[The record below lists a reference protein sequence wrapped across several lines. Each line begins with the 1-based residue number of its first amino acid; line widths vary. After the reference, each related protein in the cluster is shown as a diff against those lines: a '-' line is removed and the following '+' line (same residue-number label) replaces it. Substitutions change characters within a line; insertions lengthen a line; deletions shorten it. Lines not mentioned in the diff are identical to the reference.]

1 MREAMGIIF
10 ANDDDARLG
19 ELTFHRATASLP
31 FAGRYRLIDFALS
44 NFVNSSVT
52 KVGIV
57 TKSNYSSLMD
67 HIRMGRDWDLNR
79 KNSGIAVF
87 PPFANNNSRMVY
99 KGKIEALE
107 GIIDYFERARED
119 YVILVNGNIVAN
131 IDYKAVFDKH
141 IETEADITLLTY
153 KTKPLKAKR
162 VVINKKDKKTNLIKE
177 ILVETSHTR
186 DKSKDV
192 EMSLGACILKRDFLI
207 NLINSAYSK
216 GFVEFD
222 QIVIQKIIEKYK
234 VLSYLI
240 EGSVNTIDDIK
251 SYFDVS
257 MSLLNES
264 ILEDLFYKHGRIFT
278 KVKDSVPVFYGE
290 ESKVKNSLIADGCT
304 IDGVVENSI
313 LFRGVTV
320 EKGAHIKNSIVME
333 HTFIGKDSKLNY
345 VIADK
350 DVIITEKIVMS
361 GHESYPVVIAKGKR
375 I

>member
-19 ELTFHRATASLP
+19 ELTFHRAIASLP
-31 FAGRYRLIDFALS
+31 FAGRYRLVDFALS
-44 NFVNSSVT
+44 NLVNSSVT

-107 GIIDYFERARED
+107 GIMDYFERAREE
-119 YVILVNGNIVAN
+119 YVVLLNSNIVAN
-131 IDYKAVFDKH
+131 IDFKVVLETH
-141 IETEADITLLTY
+141 IEKEADITLLTY
-153 KTKPLKAKR
+153 KANPLKSR
-162 VVINKKDKKTNLIKE
+162 NVIISKKDKKTNLIKE
-177 ILVETSHTR
+177 VLIENSHQK
-186 DKSKDV
+186 DKSKKF
-192 EMSLGACILKRDFLI
+192 ETSLGACILKRETLI
-207 NLINSAYSK
+207 NLINSSYSK
-216 GFVEFD
+216 GFVDID
-222 QIVIQKIIEKYK
+222 QIILQKIVQKYK
-234 VLSYLI
+234 VFAYEI

-257 MSLLNES
+257 MSLLKEDN
-264 ILEDLFYKHGRIFT
+264 LRDLFYKHGRIFT
-278 KVKDSVPVFYGE
+278 KVKDSVPVFYGK
-290 ESKVKNSLIADGCT
+290 ESKTENSLIADGCT
-304 IDGVVENSI
+304 IDGIVENSI

-320 EKGAHIKNSIVME
+320 EKGAYIKDSIVME
-333 HTFIGKDSKLNY
+333 HTFVGKDSKLNY

-350 DVIITEKIVMS
+350 DVVITDKIVIS

>member
-10 ANDDDARLG
+10 ANDDYARLS

-31 FAGRYRLIDFALS
+31 FAARYRLIDFALS

-52 KVGIV
+52 KVGII

-107 GIIDYFERARED
+107 GIMDYLERAREE
-119 YVILVNGNIVAN
+119 YVILVDGNIVAN
-131 IDYKAVFDKH
+131 IDYKAIFKKH
-141 IETEADITLLTY
+141 IESNAEITLLTY
-153 KTKPLKAKR
+153 MTKPLKSRR
-162 VVINKKDKKTNLIKE
+162 VIINKKENKTNIIKE
-177 ILVETSHTR
+177 ILVETNHTS

-192 EMSLGACILKRDFLI
+192 EMSLEACILKRELLI
-207 NLINSAYSK
+207 NMVNSAYSK
-216 GFVEFD
+216 GFVDFD
-222 QIVIQKIIEKYK
+222 QIVLQKIVEKYK
-234 VLSYLI
+234 VVAYPI
-240 EGSVNTIDDIK
+240 EGCVNSVYDIK
-251 SYFDVS
+251 SYFDIS
-257 MSLLNES
+257 MSLLDEK

-278 KVKDSVPVFYGE
+278 KVKDSVPVFYGDS
-290 ESKVKNSLIADGCT
+290 SKVKNSLIADGCI
-304 IDGVVENSI
+304 IDGTVENSI

-320 EKGAHIKNSIVME
+320 EEGACIKNSIVME
-333 HTFIGKDSKLNY
+333 HTSIGKNSKLNY

-350 DVIITEKIVMS
+350 DVVIKEKIVMS
-361 GHESYPVVIAKGKR
+361 GHESYPVVIAKGKH